1 MPDDSQSIRFGW
13 FAGWRGLAFTIA
25 LGTIIRMAI
34 APFLTYDFDIYHWGV
49 ILENIESGNGL
60 YGLAGYYYTPV
71 WGYIMGFE
79 SLYMQLFDGLAA
91 YGFRYEELLP
101 VESFDYRFHTATV
114 TTLQFDL
121 AMKIPLF
128 IVDAITACLTYL
140 LIRDVSKDD
149 KKACMGAAIW
159 MLAPLVIYMTGVQAM
174 FDSISAMLMTLLL
187 LLLLRGYRFLSG
199 CIFAIAVLLK
209 FFPAFTILVLLL
221 YVIYKGR
228 TTDTVRK
235 DVALTVLGA
244 LIMTVV
250 IYTPQLLD
258 GTFVDSL
265 SFILARAGEDVS
277 LMKRLGS
284 LVNYGICI
292 FGMIYFTIN
301 MRRRH
306 GEDLDKS
313 MLFNTLGALMCAI
326 CLSTTP
332 QYVIVA
338 LPLLIA
344 YGVMYIP
351 ILEKAAI
358 MICIGGFFAAIAAN
372 TFPILSGAAVNLHLL
387 DVQFILDGLSWLEDT
402 IVFGTEIRDIIGLVT
417 TFMEYI
423 GVIIALLVLFSNG
436 IKRIIPRAGK
446 YLPEVDT

>member
-1 MPDDSQSIRFGW
+1 MPDDDQSKQCGW
-13 FAGWRGLAFTIA
+13 FTGKKGLVMIIV
-25 LGTIIRMAI
+25 LGTIIRLAI

-79 SLYMQLFDGLAA
+79 SLYLQFFDGLAA

-114 TTLQFDL
+114 TTLEFDMG
-121 AMKIPLF
+121 MKVPLF
-128 IVDAITACLTYL
+128 IVDAVTACLIYL
-140 LIRDVSKDD
+140 LIRDMSKDER
-149 KKACMGAAIW
+149 KACIGASIW
-159 MLAPLVIYMTGVQAM
+159 MLAPLVFYMSGVQAM

-199 CIFAIAVLLK
+199 CVFAIAVLLK
-209 FFPAFTILVLLL
+209 FFPAFTILILLL
-221 YVIYKGR
+221 YIIYKGR
-228 TTDTVRK
+228 SNGTVRR
-235 DVALTVLGA
+235 DVLMTVVGA
-244 LIMTVV
+244 LVMTVV
-250 IYTPQLLD
+250 IYAPQIMD
-258 GTFVDSL
+258 GTFIDSL

-277 LMKRLGS
+277 LVKRLGS

-292 FGMIYFTIN
+292 FGMIYFTVN
-301 MRRRH
+301 MHRRH
-306 GEDLDKS
+306 GDDLDKS

-344 YGVMYIP
+344 YGMVYIP
-351 ILEKAAI
+351 MLKKAAI
-358 MICIGGFFAAIAAN
+358 IICVGGFFSAIAAN
-372 TFPILSGAAVNLHLL
+372 TFPILSGAAVNLGLL
-387 DVQFILDGLSWLEDT
+387 DVQFILDGLYWLENT
-402 IVFGTEIRDIIGLVT
+402 IVLGTDIRNIIGLIT
-417 TFMEYI
+417 TYMEYL
-423 GVIIALLVLFSNG
+423 GVIIALAVLFSNG
-436 IKRIIPRAGK
+436 IKRICPGAGR